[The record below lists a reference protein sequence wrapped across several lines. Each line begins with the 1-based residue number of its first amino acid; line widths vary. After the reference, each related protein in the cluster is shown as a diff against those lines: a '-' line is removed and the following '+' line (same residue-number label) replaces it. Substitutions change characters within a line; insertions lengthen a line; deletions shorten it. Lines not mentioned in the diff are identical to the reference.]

1 MSTTV
6 YVVGFELSERAWV
19 RSALGRSAH
28 AVINVEDG
36 DDLLVQLSSGPDQC
50 VIASADVDGAA
61 TLALVR
67 ELRRQGILL
76 PVIVLG
82 PHSEFRTAVDIARL
96 EATDFLERPVSARE
110 LRAALRRIR
119 SDPHSQH

>member
-6 YVVGFELSERAWV
+6 YVVGFDPSERAWV
-19 RSALGRSAH
+19 RAALGRSAH
-28 AVINVEDG
+28 AVVDVAEG
-36 DDLLVQLSSGPDQC
+36 EDLLAHMTSGPDQC

-67 ELRRQGILL
+67 ALRRQGILL

-119 SDPHSQH
+119 PDPQH